1 MAVLERKET
10 GSVDGWMYAATTK
23 SENKA
28 APATAQLRR
37 LHSLVDECG
46 ETRAAASAM
55 VWIKLPDLL
64 RILQPSFQKN
74 VFLPLRDSVTPWLVN
89 AWMAPHTHWARGE
102 TREGEELAPAV
113 AAWMHGSFCSATLG
127 TNSLKQEAE
136 AHNRPSLELKIAS
149 EFGSCSLLS
158 DSR

>member
-1 MAVLERKET
+1 MTVLERKET
-10 GSVDGWMYAATTK
+10 GSADGWMYAATMK

-55 VWIKLPDLL
+55 VWIKLLDLL
-64 RILQPSFQKN
+64 RILQPAFQKN

-89 AWMAPHTHWARGE
+89 AWMAPHTHWTRGE
-102 TREGEELAPAV
+102 RREGGELAPV
-113 AAWMHGSFCSATLG
+113 AAWMDGSFCSATLG
-127 TNSLKQEAE
+127 TNKQEAE
-136 AHNRPSLELKIAS
+136 AHNRPSLELWN
-149 EFGSCSLLS
+149 
-158 DSR
+158 